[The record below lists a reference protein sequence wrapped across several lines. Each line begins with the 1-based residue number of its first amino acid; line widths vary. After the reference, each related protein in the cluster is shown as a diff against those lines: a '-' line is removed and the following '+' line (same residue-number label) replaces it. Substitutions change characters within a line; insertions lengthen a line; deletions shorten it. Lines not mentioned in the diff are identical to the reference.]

1 MSFELVGLRRQCRL
15 GGGAFFSVEA
25 GYVVYDAP
33 SKPMPAPAL
42 SVATKRFCLILVKP
56 SHYDDDGYVI
66 QWFRSTIPSNSLAAL
81 YGLARDCSQ
90 RRVLGED
97 VEIEIHPFDETNAR
111 IRTKR
116 LARMIEKAGTGMVM
130 FVGVQ
135 SNQFPHTLD
144 LAKPL
149 LERGVQVAIGGF
161 HVSGTMSMLG
171 GNDADIHRAKAMGI
185 SLFAGEAEGRLEQV
199 LQDGYA
205 KKLKPL
211 YNYMA
216 DLPSIEGAPIP
227 LISAV
232 RAARTAGHVTSF
244 DAGRGCPFQCSFC
257 TIINVQGRKSRR
269 RSPDDVEAI
278 IRENVAQGLRS
289 FFITD
294 DNFARNKDW
303 EVILDRIIRLREV
316 DKLKLSFI
324 IQVDTLCHKLPNFI
338 EKCAAAGVRRVFIGL
353 ENINPD
359 SLAGAHKRQNKIT
372 EYRKMLLAWKAAK
385 IITYCGYI
393 TGFPNDTV
401 ESIKRDVEI
410 VKKELPLDI
419 LEFFYLTPLP
429 GSEDHQKL
437 VQAGVQIDPDLNR
450 YDLNH
455 VCAPHPKM
463 TRAEWERAYLTAW
476 ETYYTMEH
484 METVLKRL
492 VAKKGRAN
500 NALVLITWFMS
511 SIHLEKVHP
520 LEGGVIRLKSRRDRR
535 PGLPLESIWTFYPK
549 YWVGSAVK
557 IYKLARL
564 YFRLRGI
571 YQRIKADKK
580 RFKYMDVA
588 LTPVTD
594 HDTEDLEIFHTPS
607 APAFVAQEQRRQH
620 AREHAAVA

>member
-1 MSFELVGLRRQCRL
+1 
-15 GGGAFFSVEA
+15 
-25 GYVVYDAP
+25 
-33 SKPMPAPAL
+33 MPAPAL
-42 SVATKRFCLILVKP
+42 TTARPATNPPGSAIPATTKKFCLILLRP

-66 QWFRSTIPSNSLAAL
+66 QWLRSTIPSNSLAAL
-81 YGLARDCSQ
+81 YGLARDCKH
-90 RRVLGED
+90 RHVLGD
-97 VEIEIHPFDETNAR
+97 DIEIEIHPFDETNTR
-111 IRTKR
+111 IRPKR
-116 LARMIEKAGTGMVM
+116 LARMIEEAGAGVVM

-149 LERGVQVAIGGF
+149 LARGVQVAIGGF

-171 GNDADIHRAKAMGI
+171 GNDPDIHRAKAMGI

-199 LQDGYA
+199 LQDAYA

-216 DLPSIEGAPIP
+216 DLPGIEGAPIP
-227 LISAV
+227 LISSV

-385 IITYCGYI
+385 VITYCGYI

-437 VQAGVQIDPDLNR
+437 VNAGVEIDPDLNR

-463 TRAEWERAYLTAW
+463 SRTEWERAYLTAW

-535 PGLPLESIWTFYPK
+535 PGLKLEPIWTFYPK
-549 YWVGSAVK
+549 YWVESGIKV
-557 IYKLARL
+557 YKLATL

-571 YQRIKADKK
+571 YKRIKADKK

-594 HDTEDLEIFHTPS
+594 HDVDDLEIFHTPS
-607 APAFVAQEQRRQH
+607 APAFVAQEHRRQQANAE
-620 AREHAAVA
+620 AREHAVVA

>member
-1 MSFELVGLRRQCRL
+1 
-15 GGGAFFSVEA
+15 
-25 GYVVYDAP
+25 
-33 SKPMPAPAL
+33 MPAPAL
-42 SVATKRFCLILVKP
+42 STARKKFCLILLKP

-81 YGLARDCSQ
+81 YGLARDCAQ
-90 RRVLGED
+90 RHVLGED
-97 VEIEIHPFDETNAR
+97 VEIEIHPSDETNTR
-111 IRTKR
+111 IRPKK
-116 LARMIEKAGTGMVM
+116 LARMIEEAGAGMVM

-149 LERGVQVAIGGF
+149 LARGIQVGIGGF

-171 GNDADIHRAKAMGI
+171 GNDPDLHRAKAMGI

-199 LQDGYA
+199 LQDAYA
-205 KKLKPL
+205 NKLKPL
-211 YNYMA
+211 YNFMA
-216 DLPSIEGAPIP
+216 DLPGIEGMPIP
-227 LISAV
+227 LISSV
-232 RAARTAGHVTSF
+232 RAQRTAGHVTSF

-269 RSPDDVEAI
+269 RSPDDVEQI
-278 IRENVAQGLRS
+278 IRENVAQGLHS

-303 EVILDRIIRLREV
+303 EVILDRIAHLREV
-316 DKLKLSFI
+316 EGLKLSFI

-393 TGFPNDTV
+393 TGFPNDTA

-437 VQAGVQIDPDLNR
+437 VNAGVEIDADLNR

-463 TRAEWERAYLTAW
+463 SRKEWEQAYIAAW

-484 METVLKRL
+484 METVLRRL
-492 VAKKGRAN
+492 IAKKGRAN
-500 NALVLITWFMS
+500 NALVLITWFMG
-511 SIHLEKVHP
+511 SIHIEKVHP
-520 LEGGVIRLKSRRDRR
+520 LESGVIRLKFRRDRR
-535 PGLPLESIWTFYPK
+535 PGLPIEPVWKFYPR
-549 YWVGSAVK
+549 YWVESVAK
-557 IYKLARL
+557 IYKLTTL
-564 YFRLRGI
+564 YFRLRSI
-571 YQRIKADKK
+571 YKRIKKDPK

-594 HDTEDLEIFHTPS
+594 HDTEDLEMFHTPS

-620 AREHAAVA
+620 AHEHAAA

>member
-1 MSFELVGLRRQCRL
+1 MVGRSETVMQTPTT
-15 GGGAFFSVEA
+15 ST
-25 GYVVYDAP
+25 P
-33 SKPMPAPAL
+33 
-42 SVATKRFCLILVKP
+42 ATKRFCLVLVKP

-66 QWFRSTIPSNSLAAL
+66 QWLRSTIPSNSLAAL
-81 YGLARDCSQ
+81 YGLARDCQQ

-111 IRTKR
+111 MRPKR
-116 LARMIEKAGTGMVM
+116 LARMIEEAGDGMVM

-135 SNQFPHTLD
+135 SNQFPHALD

-149 LERGVQVAIGGF
+149 LERGIQVAIGGF

-171 GNDADIHRAKAMGI
+171 GDDPDLHRARAMGI

-199 LQDGYA
+199 LQDA
-205 KKLKPL
+205 QARKLKPL
-211 YNYMA
+211 YNFMA
-216 DLPSIEGAPIP
+216 DLPSIEGMPIP
-227 LISAV
+227 LISSV
-232 RAARTAGHVTSF
+232 RAQRTAGHVTSF

-269 RSPDDVEAI
+269 RSPDDVERI

-303 EVILDRIIRLREV
+303 EAILDRIIHLREV
-316 DKLKLSFI
+316 EKLKVGFL

-338 EKCAAAGVRRVFIGL
+338 EKCARAGVRRVFIGL

-359 SLAGAHKRQNKIT
+359 NLAAAHKRQNKIT
-372 EYRKMLLAWKAAK
+372 EYRKMLLAWKAAR

-393 TGFPNDTV
+393 TGFPNDTA
-401 ESIKRDVEI
+401 ESIIRDVEI
-410 VKKELPLDI
+410 VKKELPLDV
-419 LEFFYLTPLP
+419 LEFFFLTPLP

-437 VQAGVQIDPDLNR
+437 VQAGVPVDPDLNK

-455 VCAPHPKM
+455 VCTAHSKM
-463 TRAEWERAYLTAW
+463 SKEEWEHAYLTAW
-476 ETYYTMEH
+476 KTYYTLEH
-484 METVLKRL
+484 IETILRRL
-492 VAKKGRAN
+492 IAKKGPAAN
-500 NALVLITWFMS
+500 AIILMMWFMS
-511 SIHLEKVHP
+511 AIHLEGVHP
-520 LEGGVIRLKSRRDRR
+520 LESGVFRLKSRRDRR
-535 PGLPLESIWTFYPK
+535 PGLPREPIWKFYPR
-549 YWVGSAVK
+549 YWTESVV
-557 IYKLARL
+557 KLARL
-564 YFRLRGI
+564 AILYGRIRSI
-571 YQRIKADKK
+571 YKRIKSDPK

-594 HDTEDLEIFHTPS
+594 HDVEDLEMFHTPS